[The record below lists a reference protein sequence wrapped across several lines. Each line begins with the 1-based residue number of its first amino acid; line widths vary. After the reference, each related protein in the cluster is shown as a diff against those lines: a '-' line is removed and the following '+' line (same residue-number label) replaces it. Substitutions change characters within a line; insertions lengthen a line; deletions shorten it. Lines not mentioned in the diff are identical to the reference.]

1 MKDAAIRDMNPD
13 DRAAVV
19 QILAESDPWKRLGYT
34 GDDWDRIFCP
44 MPQGRDS
51 YVIELDGRVAGIAV
65 IKQKFLL
72 GDYLELLGIA
82 PWARG
87 NGLGKRLLRRIES
100 IVFARTNNL
109 FACVSDFNAPAREF
123 YKKLGYQEIGP
134 MPNLLIPGSAEVLLR
149 KTAGP
154 ARRIM

>member
-1 MKDAAIRDMNPD
+1 
-13 DRAAVV
+13 
-19 QILAESDPWKRLGYT
+19 
-34 GDDWDRIFCP
+34 

>member
-1 MKDAAIRDMNPD
+1 MKDAAIRDMKPD

-19 QILAESDPWKRLGYT
+19 RILAESDPWKRLGYT
-34 GDDWDRIFCP
+34 EGDWDRIFCP
-44 MPQGRDS
+44 TPKERDS

-72 GDYLELLGIA
+72 GDYLELIGIA

-87 NGLGKRLLRRIES
+87 KGLGERLLRRIES

-109 FACVSDFNAPAREF
+109 FACVSDFNASAREF

-134 MPNLLIPGSAEVLLR
+134 MPNLLVPGSAEVLLR
-149 KTAGP
+149 KTSGP
-154 ARRIM
+154 ARGQG